1 MNLASVLF
9 AAATV
14 AAGPNAEVLAVER
27 AISQAQVKGD
37 FATIEASLAPGY
49 TFTLP
54 DGKIV
59 TRDRFLAD
67 MRAWWRPL
75 AVENSEQQVRVISSV
90 AIING
95 KALYHWQAKGKP
107 VEEAREQYT
116 DTYAFND
123 GRWQRVASHSSC
135 LSGRCT

>member
-1 MNLASVLF
+1 MNLVSALLVAAS
-9 AAATV
+9 AAAN
-14 AAGPNAEVLAVER
+14 PNTEVLAVER
-27 AISQAQVKGD
+27 AISQAQVKND
-37 FATIEASLAPGY
+37 IATIESSLAPGY

-75 AVENSEQQVRVISSV
+75 AVENSEQQVRVIGSV

-95 KALYHWQAKGKP
+95 KALYRWQSEGKP

-116 DTYAFND
+116 DTYALNN
-123 GRWQRVASHSSC
+123 GRWQRMASHSSC

>member
-1 MNLASVLF
+1 MSLVPAFFLAAM
-9 AAATV
+9 AAASPG
-14 AAGPNAEVLAVER
+14 ADVLAVER
-27 AISQAQVKGD
+27 AIAQAQVKND
-37 FATIEASLAPGY
+37 IATIEASLAPGY

-59 TRDRFLAD
+59 TRDRFVAD
-67 MRAWWRPL
+67 MRTWWRPL
-75 AVENSEQQVRVISSV
+75 AVENSEQQVRVIGSV

-95 KALYHWQAKGKP
+95 KALYRWQAKGKP

-116 DTYAFND
+116 DTYALSD

>member
-1 MNLASVLF
+1 MILAFAFF
-9 AAATV
+9 AATTAT
-14 AAGPNAEVLAVER
+14 ASLDAEVLAAER
-27 AISQAQVKGD
+27 AISQAQVKND
-37 FATIEASLAPGY
+37 IATIEASLAPGY
-49 TFTLP
+49 TATLP
-54 DGKIV
+54 DGRIV

-67 MRAWWRPL
+67 LRSWWRPL
-75 AVENSEQQVRVISSV
+75 AIENSDQQVRVIGPV

-95 KALYHWQAKGKP
+95 KALYRWQAKGKP

-123 GRWQRVASHSSC
+123 GRWQRVASHASC

>member
-1 MNLASVLF
+1 MTLISVLLL
-9 AAATV
+9 AAA
-14 AAGPNAEVLAVER
+14 AAPNPSTDVLAVER
-27 AISQAQVKGD
+27 AIAQAQVKND
-37 FATIEASLAPGY
+37 TATIEASLAPGY

-59 TRDRFLAD
+59 TRERFLAD

-75 AVENSEQQVRVISSV
+75 AVENSDQQVRVIGSV

-95 KALYHWQAKGKP
+95 KALYRWQSEGKP

-116 DTYAFND
+116 DTYTLND
-123 GRWQRVASHSSC
+123 GRWQRMASHSSC